1 MHISD
6 GGRRPEQWH
15 DPVLDHDPKGEH
27 VVALVRLPCAT
38 RRQIYQAHDRGHPQE
53 QWEGEPIQ
61 AVRHAGAV
69 RALAL
74 PRS

>member
-1 MHISD
+1 MDIAD
-6 GGRRPEQWH
+6 GGGRADQGH
-15 DPVLDHDPKGEH
+15 DAVLDHGPKDEH
-27 VVALVRLPCAT
+27 VVALVRLPRAA
-38 RRQIYQAHDRGHPQE
+38 RRQVDQAHGRGHGQE
-53 QWEGEPIQ
+53 HGEGVPIQ

>member
-1 MHISD
+1 MEV
-6 GGRRPEQWH
+6 GGPTRGTMPSWTMR
-15 DPVLDHDPKGEH
+15 PKGEH
-27 VVALVRLPCAT
+27 VVALVRLPRAT
-38 RRQIYQAHDRGHPQE
+38 RRQIHQAHDRGHRQE
-53 QWEGEPIQ
+53 HGEGVPIQ